1 MPKFR
6 QKEKEWINQE
16 LLQKGRDLFAKRGL
30 KKTSISDITK
40 AVGIAQGSFYNFYA
54 SKEELYLDILE
65 QEEEKIRE
73 QLILPFFQSS
83 PITRESFKAFL
94 LQAFSVM
101 ETNEFIRQLFAEGVM
116 ESLIRKLPQEKV
128 AHLASSDMD
137 FFTPLIEKIQMQGAI
152 IEEDTEVIIQ
162 LLRMVFLLF
171 LQKEHIGEQRFEET
185 MQLLVTFISNGLIKE
200 QEK

>member
-1 MPKFR
+1 MPKFM

-54 SKEELYLDILE
+54 SKEELYLDILA

-83 PITRESFKAFL
+83 PITRKSFKAFL

-128 AHLASSDMD
+128 AHLTSSDMD
-137 FFTPLIEKIQMQGAI
+137 FFTPLIKKIQMQGAI

-185 MQLLVTFISNGLIKE
+185 MELLVTFISNGLIKE
-200 QEK
+200 QE